1 MLKCQCREGWGW
13 LFGVFFVVVVV
24 FLVVCCKGFF
34 GNAKVSFLTL
44 CQNPSLISQF
54 LHLPATHPGA
64 RAYLTFPSTTLSV
77 PYLLTPILTRQSLK
91 PFVTGL
97 KKPSAWQYPRA
108 HPSSLI
114 TPQSLAQTLCAWS
127 WCNHVQP
134 LPTVFHDRSKYT
146 FKSSKKIALKLALF
160 TYVNAEARDNKKRL
174 KKKIKI
180 ISQQTC

>member
-13 LFGVFFVVVVV
+13 LFGFF
-24 FLVVCCKGFF
+24 CCCCFPGCLLQGFF
-34 GNAKVSFLTL
+34 FCNPKVSFLTL

-54 LHLPATHPGA
+54 LHLPAT
-64 RAYLTFPSTTLSV
+64 RAYLTFPSTSLSV

-91 PFVTGL
+91 LFVIGL
-97 KKPSAWQYPRA
+97 KKPSVWQYPRA
-108 HPSSLI
+108 HLSSLI

-127 WCNHVQP
+127 WCDHIQP

-146 FKSSKKIALKLALF
+146 FKSSKKIALNFALL
-160 TYVNAEARDNKKRL
+160 TYVNAEARDNKI

-180 ISQQTC
+180 ISQQPC